1 MKGND
6 MGISKRQI
14 ALLHVARGKLGI
26 ADADWRSILA
36 QIAGVTS
43 STELDAAGFNL
54 VMGFLE
60 YAGFR
65 PLTAQ
70 GPNFG
75 ARPGMASFAQIELI
89 RVLWSEYTHGASD
102 EDGLN
107 KWLERCFKVS
117 NLRFLRA
124 DAAAKVITALKAM
137 KTRAA

>member
-1 MKGND
+1 MS
-6 MGISKRQI
+6 ITKRQI

-26 ADADWRSILA
+26 ADADWRSALV

-54 VMGFLE
+54 VMGLLE
-60 YAGFR
+60 WAGFK

-107 KWLERCFKVS
+107 KRLERCFKVS
-117 NLRFLRA
+117 TLRFLRA
-124 DAAAKVITALKAM
+124 DAAAKVNTALKAM
-137 KTRAA
+137 KARAA